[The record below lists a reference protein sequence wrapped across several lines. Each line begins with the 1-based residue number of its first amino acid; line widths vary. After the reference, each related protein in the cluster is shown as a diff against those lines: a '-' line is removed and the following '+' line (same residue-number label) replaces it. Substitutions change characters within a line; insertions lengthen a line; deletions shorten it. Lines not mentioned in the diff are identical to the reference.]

1 MKVKPPG
8 WRSAI
13 HLTLSSVT
21 VWLSCLHGFAAR
33 ASRADD
39 DIRRCAQTVS
49 TVRFDIVDTLGRIT
63 LTSPP
68 YNFVSAQFNTD
79 LAAAVHE
86 ASGSEIRALLI
97 QAEGPNFSV
106 GGAADEWPGKSYSWF
121 RTFIAEVTNSYR
133 AIEALQIPVAATN
146 V

>member
-1 MKVKPPG
+1 
-8 WRSAI
+8 
-13 HLTLSSVT
+13 
-21 VWLSCLHGFAAR
+21 
-33 ASRADD
+33 
-39 DIRRCAQTVS
+39 VS

-68 YNFVSAQFNTD
+68 YNFVGAQFNTD
-79 LAAAVHE
+79 LATAVHE
-86 ASGSEIRALLI
+86 ASDSDIRALLI

-133 AIEALQIPVAATN
+133 AIEALQIPVVAAVRGHHRHRRHGDHT
-146 V
+146 VGRDRPRTR